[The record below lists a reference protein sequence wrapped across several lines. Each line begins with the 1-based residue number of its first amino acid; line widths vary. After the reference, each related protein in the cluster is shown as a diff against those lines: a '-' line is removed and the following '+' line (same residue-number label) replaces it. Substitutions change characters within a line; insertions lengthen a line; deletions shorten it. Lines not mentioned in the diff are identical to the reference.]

1 MPRPNPQDAAEFY
14 HNYINQAQG
23 NSIAEVMA
31 NQSVQINEFYNSLP
45 ESKAGYAYATGKWT
59 IKELLQHL
67 IDAER
72 IFAYRALRIARKD
85 TTPLPGFDENSYAA
99 NSNANSRT
107 LQSLKEEFNAVRT
120 STDLMLRSF
129 NDDQLNA
136 TGTAS
141 NKSITVNAIAFII
154 YGHLLHHKKIIEERY
169 LS

>member
-14 HNYINQAQG
+14 HNYISYAKG
-23 NSIAEVMA
+23 NSPAEVMTGFTTA
-31 NQSVQINEFYNSLP
+31 IKDFYNNLP
-45 ESKAGYAYATGKWT
+45 EAKAGYAYAPGKWT
-59 IKELLQHL
+59 IKDLIQHL

-85 TTPLPGFDENSYAA
+85 TTPLPGFDENNYAV

-120 STDLMLRSF
+120 STNLMLQSF
-129 NDDQLNA
+129 TEDQLNA

-141 NKSITVNAIAFII
+141 NNSITVNAIAFII
-154 YGHLLHHKKIIEERY
+154 FGHLLHHKKIIEERY